1 VIHYVTVNVSV
12 IDPVA
17 QRIEHLPSKQAVTG
31 SSPVGITKKHITALV
46 LFFILLTDAAE
57 NKHIL
62 ALYKPG

>member
-1 VIHYVTVNVSV
+1 
-12 IDPVA
+12 
-17 QRIEHLPSKQAVTG
+17 
-31 SSPVGITKKHITALV
+31 LV